1 MKDLKIILPEGYE
14 IDKEK
19 STFEHIVFKEL
30 PKRGKTW
37 EDIIQEKYDKKETM
51 RFLNSCG
58 EESEYEMG
66 EASITDCTNHVNTS
80 KQVSKLRALA
90 ELFVIM
96 DYYNDGW
103 VVNNG
108 QKFFTFCYNKSS
120 ESVVMDN
127 WTTHQINPIYFK
139 TQELAQEAYDN
150 NKEIFD
156 TFFKP

>member
-1 MKDLKIILPEGYE
+1 MKDLKITPPDGYE

-37 EDIIQEKYDKKETM
+37 EEIMSNMHKDCYSINLDGNPRSVFKNIS
-51 RFLNSCG
+51 NSTRACG
-58 EESEYEMG
+58 SV
-66 EASITDCTNHVNTS
+66 VNTH
-80 KQVSKLRALA
+80 KQAEKLRALA
-90 ELFVIM
+90 QLFIIM

-103 VVNNG
+103 IAANG
-108 QKFFTFCYNKSS
+108 QKFFAFCYNKNS

-139 TQELAQEAYDN
+139 TKELAQEAYDN